1 MSRAF
6 ARASAW
12 TSAGRWPM
20 CGSST
25 NTNQE
30 TTMRRHAGTWTLLA
44 GAALLGLAL
53 VTLLLAPEGAVG
65 QDKGKVVVQI
75 GGGDW
80 ADANFE
86 AYVTPFEKETGIK
99 VVAVRDW
106 MSIAKLKLMVESK
119 KVELD
124 VASGNRWRDV
134 FTRPLATDI
143 PRLHYL

>member
-1 MSRAF
+1 M
-6 ARASAW
+6 
-12 TSAGRWPM
+12 
-20 CGSST
+20 
-25 NTNQE
+25 Q
-30 TTMRRHAGTWTLLA
+30 RHVGMPRHVGTWTLLL
-44 GAALLGLAL
+44 GVALFGLAIIGLL
-53 VTLLLAPEGAVG
+53 VAPEGAVG
-65 QDKGKVVVQI
+65 QDKGQVVVQI

-124 VASGNRWRDV
+124 VAGEI
-134 FTRPLATDI
+134 TRSVCVGDWME
-143 PRLHYL
+143 R